1 MATTADL
8 IARSLQRLVVVVVS
22 LALGLIIT
30 SQYTY
35 ASCGDYLDHGSMSGS
50 DHRAAAAKFA
60 DLDQSLWQQ
69 VLDQA
74 RSQRGPTRCERGQ
87 CRQAPAPLPIEPSR
101 VAPVRD
107 QSFVCHQ
114 LDASDDQLTSHWPV
128 QSAAL
133 HRQIHFL
140 RFSHRLQSTPN
151 SIASL
156 AFVLGNS
163 SQSFELMPLGHVRLL
178 SDSSVS

>member
-35 ASCGDYLDHGSMSGS
+35 ASCGDYLDHGPMSGS

-107 QSFVCHQ
+107 QSFVFHQ
-114 LDASDDQLTSHWPV
+114 LDASDDRLTSHWPRPISG
-128 QSAAL
+128 SASADP
-133 HRQIHFL
+133 FL
-140 RFSHRLQSTPN
+140 E
-151 SIASL
+151 I
-156 AFVLGNS
+156 
-163 SQSFELMPLGHVRLL
+163 L
-178 SDSSVS
+178 SPPPKHS